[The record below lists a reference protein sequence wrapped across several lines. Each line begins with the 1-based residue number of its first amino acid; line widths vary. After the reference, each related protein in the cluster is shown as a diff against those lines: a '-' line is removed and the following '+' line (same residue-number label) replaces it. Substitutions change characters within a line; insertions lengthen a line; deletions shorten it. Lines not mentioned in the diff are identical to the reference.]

1 MKVNASPGPERVRFL
16 DEKECGARYG
26 FSARHWRR
34 LADSGQAPRPVRF
47 GRLVRW
53 AIEDLIRWESDGC
66 QASNGR
72 RSSK

>member
-1 MKVNASPGPERVRFL
+1 MKVNAPPTPERVRFL

-34 LADSGQAPRPVRF
+34 LTDSGQAPRPVHF

-53 AIEDLIRWESDGC
+53 ALADLVQWESDGC
-66 QASNGR
+66 PNCNSRRAS
-72 RSSK
+72 K